1 MSLEHIALL
10 DLDNRPQ
17 RGIARYKSLEAL
29 RGRKDSYPPLKA
41 LHQTLDDSCLEME
54 LDSDDPH
61 NPHNTTSVTTPF
73 TTDLL
78 PTASAPVLGTVPP
91 LIPPIVTNT
100 TPYSVPLSPRLSTS
114 SSPRFSPRF
123 SPSSLANT
131 LASSLSI
138 SPTLGSTVMELP
150 TALARKLSRRGLST
164 SPPFRNRSS
173 SCPNVE
179 MPITRHKNSDEQL
192 AGNVATVS
200 SILSSESAE
209 VTVPLV
215 LQQGMPFLRITHKK
229 KVQRM
234 FKLDPVTGK
243 VSWDDKKASA
253 CFSVDTICEI
263 SLQENARN
271 HREELKVSSNH
282 ESRWVTIT
290 YMKNKRRKP
299 LHLVAPTKEEFTLFV
314 DALQNLVYFRQELMR
329 GFQSSNPKIASVHWK
344 SYAAKEQGEER
355 LTFEAVQRLAQ
366 RHHVLCSREYLKSKF
381 DEADVDKSGFLE
393 FNEFKIFVKLLKR
406 RPEIVT
412 LYYQTLGKPEPANI
426 WSDDRMT
433 RDDLL
438 GFLDHVQRTRF
449 EPHVFEKIWAKF
461 APKDDIFNSSLDYW
475 TVDSFNDFLLSSY
488 NVFVKPE
495 TNLSRPLNEYYIS
508 TSHNTYLI
516 GRQVADTSSE
526 EGYIRALQSGCRSV
540 EIDIWDGPDDHP
552 VVKHG
557 RTFTS
562 SVSVE
567 DVCSAIRKY
576 GFIASPNPL
585 ILSLEIHCSASN
597 QLKVVDIL
605 KSTFGENLVTQ
616 PIISGA
622 FNLPS
627 PEELKHRVLIKVK
640 AGREPAGGEENSG
653 ASFSSSYTSS
663 STTTASEFEDL
674 SGTPSVS
681 GGGKKKESDGTTKKI
696 VPALGEL
703 GVYVQGLKFRNFA
716 FPESK
721 TINHCFSFSE
731 RKFISI
737 CKDPE
742 NREQMMKH
750 NRRYLTRIYPS
761 GYRVK
766 SSNLNPLYFWQN
778 GAQMVALNWQTYDLS
793 AQLNDAMFAARGG
806 YVLKPPYLRDL
817 KSTRS
822 GHSVNLSFISAQQL
836 PRPKDLGKSSFDPYI
851 VAQLHGPGENHK
863 LKTAP
868 VVDNGFNPRWN
879 QDWSLS
885 LSPEDY
891 EFSFVQITLYTQ
903 DRPFAVSCLRLSS
916 LNEGYRH
923 VPLNDLQ
930 GEEYLFST
938 LFMKVSKISN

>member
-1 MSLEHIALL
+1 M
-10 DLDNRPQ
+10 
-17 RGIARYKSLEAL
+17 
-29 RGRKDSYPPLKA
+29 
-41 LHQTLDDSCLEME
+41 
-54 LDSDDPH
+54 
-61 NPHNTTSVTTPF
+61 
-73 TTDLL
+73 
-78 PTASAPVLGTVPP
+78 
-91 LIPPIVTNT
+91 
-100 TPYSVPLSPRLSTS
+100 
-114 SSPRFSPRF
+114 
-123 SPSSLANT
+123 
-131 LASSLSI
+131 
-138 SPTLGSTVMELP
+138 
-150 TALARKLSRRGLST
+150 
-164 SPPFRNRSS
+164 
-173 SCPNVE
+173 
-179 MPITRHKNSDEQL
+179 
-192 AGNVATVS
+192 S
-200 SILSSESAE
+200 SILSSDSAE
-209 VTVPLV
+209 VTVPVV

-229 KVQRM
+229 KVQKM
-234 FKLDPVTGK
+234 FKVDPVTGK
-243 VSWDDKKASA
+243 VSWDDKKTSA

-299 LHLVAPTKEEFTLFV
+299 LHLVAPTREEFTLFV

-329 GFQSSNPKIASVHWK
+329 GFQSSNPKIASVHWR

-355 LTFEAVQRLAQ
+355 LTFEAVQRLTQ
-366 RHHVLCSREYLKSKF
+366 RHHVLCSRDYLKSKF

-406 RPEIVT
+406 RTEIVT

-426 WSDDRMT
+426 WSDDRMSK
-433 RDDLL
+433 DDLQ

-449 EPHVFEKIWAKF
+449 EPHVFDKIWAKF
-461 APKDDIFNSSLDYW
+461 APKDETYDSSCDYW

-488 NVFVKPE
+488 NQFIQPE
-495 TNLSRPLNEYYIS
+495 THLNRPLNEYYIS

-585 ILSLEIHCSASN
+585 ILSLEIHCSPSN
-597 QLKVVDIL
+597 QLKVVEIL
-605 KSTFGENLVTQ
+605 KDTFGDNLVTQ
-616 PIISGA
+616 PLQPGA
-622 FNLPS
+622 LHLPS
-627 PEELKHRVLIKVK
+627 PLELKHRVLVKVK
-640 AGREPAGGEENSG
+640 AGRDPPTGGKATA
-653 ASFSSSYTSS
+653 ASFSSSS
-663 STTTASEFEDL
+663 TTASEYDELDPY
-674 SGTPSVS
+674 SS
-681 GGGKKKESDGTTKKI
+681 GGKKKEGGSTKKI

-716 FPESK
+716 LPESK
-721 TINHCFSFSE
+721 TTNHCFSFSE

-742 NREQMMKH
+742 NRDQMTKH
-750 NRRYLTRIYPS
+750 NRRYLARIYPS

-806 YVLKPPYLRDL
+806 YVLKPSYLRHM
-817 KSTRS
+817 KKPKM

-851 VAQLHGPGENHK
+851 VAHLHGPGDNHK

-938 LFMKVSKISN
+938 LFIKVSKITN

>member
-1 MSLEHIALL
+1 MSLEHIAPL

-17 RGIARYKSLEAL
+17 RIARYRSLEVL
-29 RGRKDSYPPLKA
+29 RGRKDSVPPLSSPI
-41 LHQTLDDSCLEME
+41 TEMVDDSEYE
-54 LDSDDPH
+54 G
-61 NPHNTTSVTTPF
+61 TVF
-73 TTDLL
+73 TADLA
-78 PTASAPVLGTVPP
+78 PAASAPVLGSVPA

-100 TPYSVPLSPRLSTS
+100 TPYSVPISPRLSTS

-150 TALARKLSRRGLST
+150 TTLARKLSRRGLST
-164 SPPFRNRSS
+164 SPPFRSRSS
-173 SCPNVE
+173 SCPSVE
-179 MPITRHKNSDEQL
+179 MPITRHKNDEQNT
-192 AGNVATVS
+192 GNVATVS
-200 SILSSESAE
+200 SFLSLESAE
-209 VTVPLV
+209 VTVPQV

-234 FKLDPVTGK
+234 FKIDPVTGR

-433 RDDLL
+433 RDDLQ

-449 EPHVFEKIWAKF
+449 EPHVFDKIWAKF
-461 APKDDIFNSSLDYW
+461 APKDDEFDSSCDYW

-488 NVFVKPE
+488 NPFVKPE
-495 TNLSRPLNEYYIS
+495 TNLTRPLNEYYIS

-597 QLKVVDIL
+597 QLKVVEIL
-605 KSTFGENLVTQ
+605 KTTFGDNLVTQ
-616 PIISGA
+616 PLMPGA
-622 FNLPS
+622 LSLPS
-627 PEELKHRVLIKVK
+627 PQELKHRVLIKVK
-640 AGREPAGGEENSG
+640 AGREPSAGDKATT
-653 ASFSSSYTSS
+653 ASFSSSYSS
-663 STTTASEFEDL
+663 STTTASEFDDFH
-674 SGTPSVS
+674 TPPSVS
-681 GGGKKKESDGTTKKI
+681 GGGKRKETSGTTKKI

-721 TINHCFSFSE
+721 TTNHCFSFSE

-766 SSNLNPLYFWQN
+766 SSNLNPLFFWQN

-806 YVLKPPYLRDL
+806 YVLKPPYLRHL
-817 KSTRS
+817 KSPRS

-863 LKTAP
+863 LKTSP
-868 VVDNGFNPRWN
+868 VIDNGFNPRWN

-938 LFMKVSKISN
+938 LFMKVSKVSN

>member
-1 MSLEHIALL
+1 MSLEQIAPL
-10 DLDNRPQ
+10 DLASQKPLT
-17 RGIARYKSLEAL
+17 RYKSLEAL
-29 RGRKDSYPPLKA
+29 RGRKDSFPPI
-41 LHQTLDDSCLEME
+41 HESRDDSALTQLAE
-54 LDSDDPH
+54 DFASDLAPA
-61 NPHNTTSVTTPF
+61 
-73 TTDLL
+73 
-78 PTASAPVLGTVPP
+78 ASAPVSAV
-91 LIPPIVTNT
+91 PPIVTNT
-100 TPYSVPLSPRLSTS
+100 TPYSVPLSQS

-164 SPPFRNRSS
+164 SPPFRSRSS
-173 SCPNVE
+173 SCPSVE
-179 MPITRHKNSDEQL
+179 MPITRHKNSDEQPSS
-192 AGNVATVS
+192 VATVS
-200 SILSSESAE
+200 SILSSDSAE

-234 FKLDPVTGK
+234 FKIDPVTGK

-426 WSDDRMT
+426 WSDDRMA

-438 GFLDHVQRTRF
+438 GFLDHVQRTRY
-449 EPHVFEKIWAKF
+449 EPHVFEKIWTKF
-461 APKDDIFNSSLDYW
+461 APKDEAFDSSLDYW

-488 NVFVKPE
+488 NLFVKPE
-495 TNLSRPLNEYYIS
+495 TNLNRPLNEYYIS

-605 KSTFGENLVTQ
+605 KGTFGENLVTQ
-616 PIISGA
+616 PLVPGA
-622 FNLPS
+622 LNLPS
-627 PEELKHRVLIKVK
+627 PQELKHRVLIKVK
-640 AGREPAGGEENSG
+640 AGREPVAGDRNNG

-663 STTTASEFEDL
+663 STTTASEFDDL

-681 GGGKKKESDGTTKKI
+681 GGGKRKETSGKTKKI

-721 TINHCFSFSE
+721 TTNHCFSFSE

-750 NRRYLTRIYPS
+750 NRRYLTRVYPS

-806 YVLKPPYLRDL
+806 YVLKPPYLRHL
-817 KSTRS
+817 KSPRS

-863 LKTAP
+863 LKTSP
-868 VVDNGFNPRWN
+868 VIDNGFNPRWN

-938 LFMKVSKISN
+938 LFMKVSKVSN